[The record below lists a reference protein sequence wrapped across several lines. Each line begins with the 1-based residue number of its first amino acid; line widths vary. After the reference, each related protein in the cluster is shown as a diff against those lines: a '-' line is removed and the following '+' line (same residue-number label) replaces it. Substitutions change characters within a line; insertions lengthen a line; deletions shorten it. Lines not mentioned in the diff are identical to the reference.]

1 MAYATYMWRL
11 ALKPKWI
18 GFHALTIVAFLA
30 CAQLGIWQWQRRNR
44 VDAISQSIEFS
55 SRSFIYAFQWWCFAG
70 FVIWF
75 WYRFFK
81 DEYLV
86 SIGEMHREEKK

>member
-1 MAYATYMWRL
+1 MW
-11 ALKPKWI
+11 KVIKEPKWI
-18 GFHALTIVAFLA
+18 GFHLLTLIAFLA
-30 CAQLGIWQWQRRNR
+30 CMQLGVWQWQRRHR
-44 VDAISQSIEFS
+44 VDEITQVVSFS

-70 FVIWF
+70 FAIWF

-86 SIGEMHREEKK
+86 RIGKIEKKNKNEEN

>member
-1 MAYATYMWRL
+1 MWRL

-30 CAQLGIWQWQRRNR
+30 CAQLGVWQWQRRNR

-70 FVIWF
+70 FVIF
-75 WYRFFK
+75 DKYNNIIRDRFIDNINVVFNN
-81 DEYLV
+81 L
-86 SIGEMHREEKK
+86 